1 MKNLFRTKA
10 TLIIIVVIVVLS
22 VLIGVINASKIKVTF
37 IENSINAIITPVQK
51 LITGGKKNIDNFF
64 GYFSDIDAIR
74 SENEKLKKENA
85 KLEGQLKTAQKAEK
99 ENETLRNMLG
109 LKKNMTEMNL
119 VSAQIISRDPANW
132 FSTVTIDKG
141 AADGVLVDQAVIS
154 SNKALVG
161 RVFEVGSNWSK
172 VITIMDPECSV
183 GALIERS
190 GEYGVTEGDAKLES
204 EGKCKLSYISK
215 ISDVLVGDTLVT
227 AGLGGIF
234 PKGISIGNI
243 QSVQTDVQG
252 ISQYAIIVP
261 TCDFD
266 KLEYVFIV
274 KD

>member
-1 MKNLFRTKA
+1 MKNLFRIKA

-51 LITGGKKNIDNFF
+51 LIIGGKKNIDNFF
-64 GYFSDIDAIR
+64 GYFSDVDAIR
-74 SENEKLKKENA
+74 NENEKLKKENA
-85 KLEGQLKTAQKAEK
+85 KLEGHLKTAQKAEK

-109 LKKNMTEMNL
+109 LKKNMTELNL
-119 VSAQIISRDPANW
+119 ASAQIISRDPSNW

-215 ISDVLVGDTLVT
+215 NSDVLVGDTLVT

-234 PKGISIGNI
+234 PKGIPIGNI

-252 ISQYAIIVP
+252 ISQYAVVVP